1 MIRSTGTPFHFP
13 VIWSS
18 KVRFISTTTAHRI
31 PRLAAAIMSDK
42 PFFSILTLTFASEGD
57 LRIWRD
63 KIEVFSNEKA
73 IAYLKQ
79 HGQRSLT
86 IIETRENDTI
96 KGVAIWEYESH
107 ESREASQAYWSKW
120 FDFDGKFIAKS
131 TFVRGEKTFGW

>member
-1 MIRSTGTPFHFP
+1 
-13 VIWSS
+13 
-18 KVRFISTTTAHRI
+18 
-31 PRLAAAIMSDK
+31 MSNN

-63 KIEVFSNEKA
+63 KVQVFSNDKA

-96 KGVAIWEYESH
+96 KGVAIWEYESQ
-107 ESREASQAYWSKW
+107 ESREACDKVWQE
-120 FDFDGKFIAKS
+120 
-131 TFVRGEKTFGW
+131 TT

>member
-1 MIRSTGTPFHFP
+1 
-13 VIWSS
+13 
-18 KVRFISTTTAHRI
+18 
-31 PRLAAAIMSDK
+31 MSNN

-63 KIEVFSNEKA
+63 KVQVFSNDKA

-96 KGVAIWEYESH
+96 KGVAIWEYDSL
-107 ESREASQAYWSKW
+107 ESREACQAYWSKW
-120 FDFDGKFIAKS
+120 FDFDGNFIAKS
-131 TFVRGEKTFGW
+131 TFVRVEKTFGGSLPTSAQSIRSAELDFRDLRSEKR